1 MASRPMLYLVDG
13 HSLAYRH
20 HFAYI
25 NNPLTTSDGEPTSA
39 IFGFSRSLL
48 DILGKNKP
56 DYLAVTFDDGL
67 SGRDVL
73 YSEYKGTRDQMPD
86 DLTQQMPRIY
96 ELVQTFNIP
105 ILMVNGYGPTT

>member
-25 NNPLTTSDGEPTSA
+25 NNPLTTSAGEPTSA

-67 SGRDVL
+67 SGRDAL
-73 YSEYKGTRDQMPD
+73 YSEYKARATRC
-86 DLTQQMPRIY
+86 R
-96 ELVQTFNIP
+96 
-105 ILMVNGYGPTT
+105 TT